1 MLFVCSLRGT
11 WTSHYVAGADASEE
25 EGSPSGC
32 VLWSGSTVGYFRVRK
47 TIGGHSAKLGK
58 KSQDAYLV
66 VFRKVDLLQIDN
78 HAGF

>member
-1 MLFVCSLRGT
+1 M
-11 WTSHYVAGADASEE
+11 
-25 EGSPSGC
+25 
-32 VLWSGSTVGYFRVRK
+32 RK

-66 VFRKVDLLQIDN
+66 VFRKVDLLQLDN